1 MNGNHNDSLS
11 KFWFMVSNAMPPVGF
26 FLYFK
31 YRKQYP
37 NKAKRAL
44 TSAMIG
50 IPLALIMGYIINTH
64 ILK

>member
-1 MNGNHNDSLS
+1 MKDTHNDSLS
-11 KFWFMVSNAMPPVGF
+11 MFWFVVSNTMPPVGF

-31 YRKQYP
+31 HRKQSP

-50 IPLALIMGYIINTH
+50 IPLASIMGYIINTY